1 MSLSSR
7 PFGDCSPSSSSV
19 MSTSAA
25 SPRASSSSTPEGL
38 GQPQPSPSSHSNS
51 AYCTSSASASS
62 PGITVSARRKKNNA
76 NDWDDDG
83 AQWMTMAR
91 TENGGGGGVLSML
104 QRAFCSNF
112 SSSPSTKYRTVLTRA
127 SMDSGLELD
136 ELEKNRRGERRKKGK
151 RREQA
156 KGREEEWEKM
166 TEVRESGRER
176 EEEGQNGGESRRA
189 PGDGEGTDTE
199 EAEEIKK
206 RRSLGRLLSIFLF
219 SSGDTSPSPSSVQQ
233 QMFDFP
239 PSPGASFAF
248 SSPVAQ
254 LSHSNAV
261 LVQENER
268 LNDRVRD
275 LELMLRDHVA
285 HINSIYHTLHRSHGF
300 QALQLPD
307 GELVHLSQFQGFP
320 LHFVFERTE
329 SGGIADAGGEGRL
342 HHPTNNRQLVVG
354 QARHFLLQQRQRRR
368 QQHGSVTESQ
378 SSSSNSGSSSSFA
391 SSSSTF
397 DSVLADPAE
406 LSQAMMRRLC
416 IRPVAGDDGDE
427 MQAFMEWLKSGG
439 TAGDDAL
446 SPSAVDAAKRFL
458 RAENDAEGT
467 EETNG
472 ESRSVEM
479 GTSGNGTVVP
489 VPHRSQRQPPVY
501 SVMSKSQRIRTQ
513 YPSLSSRHRS
523 PRLSSPSSAS
533 IVSPSSLT
541 ASGTHN
547 HNHHGGFG
555 GNGAGAS
562 SVEET
567 PTRKNFNKNVARGSE
582 EKAEKVRKNE
592 HIENHYSTVEE
603 SAVYSALYSTP
614 EENREKTA
622 KVLQRVA
629 LALQGKPGPQQYEQF
644 K

>member
-38 GQPQPSPSSHSNS
+38 GLPQPSPSSYSNS
-51 AYCTSSASASS
+51 PYCTSSASASS

-112 SSSPSTKYRTVLTRA
+112 SSSPSAKYRTVLTRA

-166 TEVRESGRER
+166 TEMRESGRER
-176 EEEGQNGGESRRA
+176 EEEGQNGGESRRT

-219 SSGDTSPSPSSVQQ
+219 SSGDTSPSPSAVQQ

-248 SSPVAQ
+248 NSPIAQ

-307 GELVHLSQFQGFP
+307 GFP
-320 LHFVFERTE
+320 LHFVCESTE
-329 SGGIADAGGEGRL
+329 IEGISDAGGEGRL
-342 HHPTNNRQLVVG
+342 HQPTNNRQLVVG
-354 QARHFLLQQRQRRR
+354 QARRFLLQQRQRRR
-368 QQHGSVTESQ
+368 QQQGSVTESQ
-378 SSSSNSGSSSSFA
+378 SSSSNSGSSSSSSFA

-397 DSVLADPAE
+397 DSVLADSAE

-458 RAENDAEGT
+458 RAKNDAEGT

-533 IVSPSSLT
+533 IVSPSLT

-555 GNGAGAS
+555 GNGGNGTAAS

-567 PTRKNFNKNVARGSE
+567 PARSTRRVGIGIANMGRRGSRPLD
-582 EKAEKVRKNE
+582 A
-592 HIENHYSTVEE
+592 H
-603 SAVYSALYSTP
+603 
-614 EENREKTA
+614 KTA
-622 KVLQRVA
+622 KRHLI
-629 LALQGKPGPQQYEQF
+629 
-644 K
+644 